1 MRALLAAI
9 ACAGVVISV
18 VAAPRSG
25 SVPAANSHSS
35 EICFEDTAASAGISA
50 QMICGTPEKKWI
62 MEANGSGCA
71 WLDYDNDGW
80 MDLLIVNG
88 STLDRL
94 RAAVAGDVPPDSGAG
109 VFLYKNLG
117 NGHFQDVTASS
128 RLGNR
133 YWGTGANAVD
143 FDNDGYTDIL
153 ITTIGLDLLYRN
165 NHNGTFSE
173 VGRAVG
179 LSRQIAW
186 HTGSTFGDYDGD
198 GNLDLYVAGYADI
211 VALLR
216 HATAPVCEWKGLDV
230 FCGPNGIKGEPD
242 VLYHAN
248 GNGTFTNVT
257 RTAGV
262 EDVGAYHGFAAVFQD
277 FNADGKIDIFVANDS
292 DPNYLY
298 LNAGSGKFKEAA
310 LESGVALNAN
320 GKPQSNM
327 GVAVGDYDGDGRVDL
342 LTTTFEDDYFPLFRQ
357 DESGFFEDISNRVG
371 LGTFTIPLLG
381 WAAGFTDFDNDGHKE
396 LWLANGHV
404 YPGIER
410 VSNNTYFQRFL
421 VAKYSGG
428 KFIPDFSFPAVP
440 DRSYRGA
447 CGGDYN
453 NDGKVDV
460 ALIPI
465 SGTPVLLTNRTD
477 NHNSWIGLWL
487 KGSSSNR
494 DAIGA
499 QVRVEACGQVQYEWE
514 RNGGGYVSHDD
525 PRLHFGLGPCQ
536 KVNKL
541 VIRWPRGRIQELHD
555 LEVNRYWTVE
565 EPR

>member
-1 MRALLAAI
+1 MRILLAAV
-9 ACAGVVISV
+9 ASAGIIISI
-18 VAAPRSG
+18 VASPQSG
-25 SVPAANSHSS
+25 GSLSLGRNPTAT
-35 EICFEDTAASAGISA
+35 CFEDTASSAGISA
-50 QMICGTPEKKWI
+50 QIVCGTPEKKWI

-94 RAAVAGDVPPDSGAG
+94 RAIVAGDALPGSSAG
-109 VFLYKNLG
+109 VFLYRNLG
-117 NGHFQDVTASS
+117 NGRFQDVTTSS
-128 RLGNR
+128 GLVNP

-143 FDNDGYTDIL
+143 FDNDGFTDIL
-153 ITTIGLDLLYRN
+153 ITTIGVDLLYRN
-165 NHNGTFSE
+165 NQDGTFSE
-173 VGRAVG
+173 IGRSAG

-186 HTGSTFGDYDGD
+186 HTGSAFGDYDED

-211 VALLR
+211 RALLQ
-216 HATAPVCEWKGLDV
+216 HPTAPVCEWKGLPV
-230 FCGPNGIKGEPD
+230 FCGPSGVKGERD
-242 VLYHAN
+242 MLYHSN
-248 GNGTFTNVT
+248 GKGTFTDVT
-257 RTAGV
+257 RSAGV
-262 EDVGAYHGFAAVFQD
+262 EDANAYHGFTAVFQD
-277 FNADGKIDIFVANDS
+277 FNGDGRVDIFVANDS

-298 LNAGSGKFKEAA
+298 LNLGHGKFKESG

-327 GVAVGDYDGDGRVDL
+327 GVAVGDYDNDGRVDI

-381 WAAGFTDFDNDGHKE
+381 WATGFADLDNDGHQE
-396 LWLANGHV
+396 LWFADGHV

-410 VSNNTYFQRFL
+410 VSNNTYSQPFL
-421 VAKYSGG
+421 VSRYSGG
-428 KFIPDFSFPAVP
+428 KFIPDFSFPPVGN
-440 DRSYRGA
+440 RSYRGA
-447 CGGDYN
+447 CAGDYN
-453 NDGKVDV
+453 NDGKIDV

-465 SGTPVLLTNRTD
+465 SGTPVLLTNRTA
-477 NHNSWIGLWL
+477 NNNSWIGLLL
-487 KGSSSNR
+487 KGRSSNR

-525 PRLHFGLGPCQ
+525 PRLHFGLGACQ
-536 KVNKL
+536 KADKV
-541 VIRWPRGRIQELHD
+541 VIRWPRGKVQELRN
-555 LEVNRYWTVE
+555 LEINRYWTLE
-565 EPR
+565 EPL